1 MKKLLLLIS
10 FFVLWIATAA
20 AQQVV
25 ISGSQQRFPGRNA
38 ELSSQKVKIKKTMT
52 IVSVTGNNNGFWITK
67 NGKSEKA
74 FWTEKQTT
82 DAIGYKLTKGEY
94 QVFPNIKS
102 DDNSASVTI
111 KLQ

>member
-10 FFVLWIATAA
+10 FFVLWVSSSF
-20 AQQVV
+20 AQQVE
-25 ISGSQQRFPGRNA
+25 ISGTQRRFPGRNA
-38 ELSSQKVKIKKTMT
+38 ELSSVKVRIPKTMT

-74 FWTEKQTT
+74 FWTEKQTS
-82 DAIGYKLTKGEY
+82 DAVGYKLTKGEY

-102 DDNSASVTI
+102 DENSASVTI

>member
-1 MKKLLLLIS
+1 MKKLLLLVS
-10 FFVLWIATAA
+10 FFVFWVTTAA
-20 AQQVV
+20 AQQIV
-25 ISGSQQRFPGRNA
+25 ISGTQQRILGSNA
-38 ELSSQKVKIKKTMT
+38 ELSSEKVKISKTMT
-52 IVSVTGNNNGFWITK
+52 IVSVTGNNNGFWIVK

-82 DAIGYKLTKGEY
+82 DAVGYKLTKGEY

-102 DDNSASVTI
+102 DEKSASVTI

>member
-1 MKKLLLLIS
+1 MVFGL
-10 FFVLWIATAA
+10 
-20 AQQVV
+20 
-25 ISGSQQRFPGRNA
+25 
-38 ELSSQKVKIKKTMT
+38 QKM
-52 IVSVTGNNNGFWITK
+52 
-67 NGKSEKA
+67 A

-102 DDNSASVTI
+102 DENSASVTI

>member
-1 MKKLLLLIS
+1 MKQLLLLIS
-10 FFVLWIATAA
+10 FFVFWIATAS

-38 ELSSQKVKIKKTMT
+38 ELSSQKAKISKTMT
-52 IVSVTGNNNGFWITK
+52 IVSVTGSNNGFWIMK

-74 FWTEKQTT
+74 FWTEKQTN
-82 DAIGYKLTKGEY
+82 DAVGYKLTKGEY

-102 DDNSASVTI
+102 DEKTATVTI